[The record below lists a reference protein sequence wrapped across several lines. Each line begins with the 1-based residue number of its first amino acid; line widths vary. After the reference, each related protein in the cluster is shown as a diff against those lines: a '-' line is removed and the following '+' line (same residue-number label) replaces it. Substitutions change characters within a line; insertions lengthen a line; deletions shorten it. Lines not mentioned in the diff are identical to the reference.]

1 MLVKSSCWVLIP
13 CRFNVKLKDTCF
25 RRHEMAEFYK
35 LKVAD
40 IYKETED
47 TSVITFD
54 MPSDLQKVFKF
65 RQGQH
70 LTLKAD
76 INGEDLRRSYS
87 LCSSPN
93 DSQWKVAVKLIPGG
107 KFSSFINS
115 ELKAGDFIEVMSPSG
130 TFGVEVNAEK
140 PKNYIF
146 FAAGSGI
153 TPVLSMIKAHLQ
165 SEPNST
171 CKLFYVNKT
180 AKSIIFKEELEQL
193 RNTYFGRLEIY
204 YFLTKERRDIEL
216 FNGRF
221 DDEKMQVLTKTFI
234 DIPDT
239 SEVFLC
245 GPEKM
250 VNYVSDYLITAGL
263 PKDLVH
269 FELFVTGLSDEDI
282 KRAERLAKQ
291 NVEGIE
297 ITIVDG
303 GKEFSFTM
311 TKEYDN
317 ILDAALGAGADLPFA
332 CKGGVCSTCK
342 CKVIEGAVEM
352 KINYAL
358 DDKEVSQNLV
368 LSCQSVPTTEKVV
381 VDFDV

>member
-1 MLVKSSCWVLIP
+1 
-13 CRFNVKLKDTCF
+13 
-25 RRHEMAEFYK
+25 MADFHI

-47 TSVITFD
+47 TSVITFEV
-54 MPSDLQKVFKF
+54 PSELKKEFQF

-76 INGEDLRRSYS
+76 INGEDVRRSYS
-87 LCSSPN
+87 LCSSPL
-93 DSQWKVAVKLIPGG
+93 DGQWKVAVKLIPGG
-107 KFSSFINS
+107 KFSTYINN
-115 ELKAGDFIEVMSPSG
+115 ELKRGDQLEVMSPSG
-130 TFGVEVNAEK
+130 TFGVDVNATK
-140 PKNYIF
+140 AKNYLF

-153 TPVLSMIKAHLQ
+153 TPVLSMVKAHLEA
-165 SEPNST
+165 EPNAT

-193 RNTYFGRLEIY
+193 RNKYFGRFEIY

-221 DDEKMQVLTKTFI
+221 DDEKMRILTQTFI

-250 VNYVSDYLITAGL
+250 VNYVSTYLINAGL
-263 PKDLVH
+263 PKELVH

-282 KRAERLAKQ
+282 KRAERLAQQ

-297 ITIVDG
+297 VTIVDG
-303 GKEFSFTM
+303 GKEFAFTM

-342 CKVIEGAVEM
+342 CEVIEGAVEM

-358 DDKEVSQNLV
+358 DEKEVSQNLV
-368 LSCQSVPTTEKVV
+368 LSCQAVPTSEKVV

>member
-1 MLVKSSCWVLIP
+1 
-13 CRFNVKLKDTCF
+13 
-25 RRHEMAEFYK
+25 MAEFHN
-35 LKVAD
+35 LKVEN

-47 TSVITFD
+47 TSVVTFEI
-54 MPSDLQKVFKF
+54 PTELLNTFEFK
-65 RQGQH
+65 QGQH

-76 INGEDLRRSYS
+76 IDGEDVRRSYS
-87 LCSSPN
+87 LCSSPYEN
-93 DSQWKVAVKLIPGG
+93 RWQVAVKQILGG
-107 KFSSFINS
+107 KFSTYVN
-115 ELKAGDFIEVMSPSG
+115 ERLKAGDTIEVMSPSG
-130 TFGVEVNAEK
+130 TFGVEVNPEK
-140 PKNYIF
+140 AKNYLF

-153 TPVLSMIKAHLQ
+153 TPVLSMIKAHLK

-250 VNYVSDYLITAGL
+250 VNYVSEYLINAGL
-263 PKDLVH
+263 SKELVH
-269 FELFVTGLSDEDI
+269 YELFVTGLSEEDI
-282 KRAERLAKQ
+282 KRQERLAQQ
-291 NVEGIE
+291 NVEGTEVI
-297 ITIVDG
+297 IVDG
-303 GKEFSFTM
+303 GKEFAFTM
-311 TKEYDN
+311 TKEFDN
-317 ILDAALGAGADLPFA
+317 ILDAALNAGADLPFA

-342 CKVIEGAVEM
+342 CEVKQGGVEM

-368 LSCQSVPTTEKVV
+368 LSCQAVPTTDKVV

>member
-1 MLVKSSCWVLIP
+1 
-13 CRFNVKLKDTCF
+13 
-25 RRHEMAEFYK
+25 MADFHN

-40 IYKETED
+40 IYKETSD
-47 TSVITFD
+47 TSVITFEI
-54 MPSDLQKVFKF
+54 PKSSQEVFKF

-76 INGEDLRRSYS
+76 INGEDVRRSYS
-87 LCSSPN
+87 LCSSPLEN
-93 DSQWKVAVKLIPGG
+93 KWKVAVKLIPGG
-107 KFSSFINS
+107 KFSTFVNE
-115 ELKAGDFIEVMSPSG
+115 ELKAGDYLEVMPPSG
-130 TFGVEVNAEK
+130 NFGVECNTEK
-140 PKNYIF
+140 SKNYIF

-153 TPVLSMIKAHLQ
+153 TPILSMIKTHLAK
-165 SEPNST
+165 EPNST

-204 YFLTKERRDIEL
+204 YFLTKERRDIDL

-221 DDEKMQVLTKTFI
+221 DDDKMQVLTKTFI

-245 GPEKM
+245 GPEQM
-250 VNYVSDYLITAGL
+250 VNYVSDYLVRAGL
-263 PKDLVH
+263 SKELVH
-269 FELFVTGLSDEDI
+269 FELFVSGLSKEDI
-282 KRAERLAKQ
+282 KRAERLAQQ
-291 NVEGIE
+291 NVEGTE
-297 ITIVDG
+297 VTIIDG
-303 GKEFSFTM
+303 GKEFFFTM

-342 CKVIEGAVEM
+342 CKVKEGEVEM

-358 DDKEVSQNLV
+358 EDNEVAQDFV
-368 LSCQSVPTTEKVV
+368 LSCQAVPKTNKVV

>member
-1 MLVKSSCWVLIP
+1 
-13 CRFNVKLKDTCF
+13 
-25 RRHEMAEFYK
+25 MADFYNIR
-35 LKVAD
+35 VAD

-47 TSVITFD
+47 TSVVTFAI
-54 MPSDLQKVFKF
+54 PTELHEPFKF

-76 INGEDLRRSYS
+76 IDGEDIRRSYS
-87 LCSSPN
+87 LCSSPLDN
-93 DSQWKVAVKLIPGG
+93 KWQVAVKLIPGG
-107 KFSSFINS
+107 KFSTYVNES
-115 ELKAGDFIEVMSPSG
+115 LKADDEIEVMAPSG
-130 TFGVEVNAEK
+130 TFGVPVK
-140 PKNYIF
+140 PEDSKNYLF

-153 TPVLSMIKAHLQ
+153 TPVLSMVKTHLGQ
-165 SEPNST
+165 EPNAT

-193 RNTYFGRLEIY
+193 RNKYFGRLEIY

-221 DDEKMQVLTKTFI
+221 DDEKMKVLTKTFI

-250 VNYVSDYLITAGL
+250 VNYVSQYLIDTGL
-263 PKDLVH
+263 PKELVH
-269 FELFVTGLSDEDI
+269 YELFVTGLSEEDI
-282 KRAERLAKQ
+282 KRAERLAQQ
-291 NVEGIE
+291 NVEGTE
-297 ITIVDG
+297 VTIVDG
-303 GKEFSFTM
+303 GKEFLFTM

-342 CKVIEGAVEM
+342 CEVIDGSVEM

-368 LSCQSVPTTEKVV
+368 LSCQAVPTSDKVV

>member
-1 MLVKSSCWVLIP
+1 
-13 CRFNVKLKDTCF
+13 
-25 RRHEMAEFYK
+25 MAEFHN
-35 LKVAD
+35 LKVAN
-40 IYKETED
+40 IYKETQD
-47 TSVITFD
+47 TSVITFHI
-54 MPSDLQKVFKF
+54 PEELKEVFKF

-70 LTLKAD
+70 LTLKST
-76 INGEDLRRSYS
+76 INGEDVRRSYS
-87 LCSSPN
+87 LCSSPAEE
-93 DSQWKVAVKLIPGG
+93 QWKVAVKQIPGG
-107 KFSSFINS
+107 KFSTFVNE
-115 ELKAGDFIEVMSPSG
+115 ELKVGDFLEVMPPSG
-130 TFGVEVNAEK
+130 TFGVNCNITQA
-140 PKNYIF
+140 KNYLF

-153 TPVLSMIKAHLQ
+153 TPILSMIKTHLAQ
-165 SEPNST
+165 EPNST

-204 YFLTKERRDIEL
+204 YFLTKERRDIAL

-221 DDEKMQVLTKTFI
+221 DDEKMQVLTKVFI

-245 GPEKM
+245 GPEQM
-250 VNYVSDYLITAGL
+250 VSYVSDYLIKAGL
-263 PKDLVH
+263 SKELIH
-269 FELFVTGLSDEDI
+269 FELFVTGLSEEDI
-282 KRAERLAKQ
+282 KRTERLAQQ
-291 NVEGIE
+291 NVEGTQV
-297 ITIVDG
+297 TIIDG
-303 GKEFSFTM
+303 GKEFLFTM

-342 CKVIEGAVEM
+342 CQVKEGNVEM

-358 DDKEVSQNLV
+358 EDNEVAQNYV
-368 LSCQSVPTTEKVV
+368 LSCQAVPTSDKVV

>member
-1 MLVKSSCWVLIP
+1 MAQ
-13 CRFNVKLKDTCF
+13 FYTLKIQ
-25 RRHEMAEFYK
+25 
-35 LKVAD
+35 D
-40 IYKETED
+40 IYKETDD
-47 TSVITFD
+47 TSVVSFAVPD
-54 MPSDLQKVFKF
+54 DLKSEFKF

-76 INGEDLRRSYS
+76 INGEDVRRSYS

-93 DSQWKVAVKLIPGG
+93 DNQWQVAVKLISGG
-107 KFSSFINS
+107 KFSTYVN
-115 ELKAGDFIEVMSPSG
+115 ENLKAGDELEVMVPSG
-130 TFGVEVNAEK
+130 TFGVEVQPEAS
-140 PKNYIF
+140 KNYLF

-153 TPVLSMIKAHLQ
+153 TPVLSMLKAHLQ
-165 SEPNST
+165 AEPNAT

-180 AKSIIFKEELEQL
+180 AKSIIFKEALEQL
-193 RNTYFGRLEIY
+193 RNKYFGRLEIY

-221 DDEKMQVLTKTFI
+221 DDEKMQILTKTFI

-250 VNYVSDYLITAGL
+250 VHYVSDYLINAGL
-263 PKDLVH
+263 PKELVH

-282 KRAERLAKQ
+282 KRAERLAQQ
-291 NVEGIE
+291 NVEGTQV
-297 ITIVDG
+297 TIVDG
-303 GKEFSFTM
+303 GKEFAFTM

-342 CKVIEGAVEM
+342 CEVVEGTVEM

-358 DDKEVSQNLV
+358 DDKEVAQNLV
-368 LSCQSVPTTEKVV
+368 LSCQAVPTTDKVV

>member
-1 MLVKSSCWVLIP
+1 
-13 CRFNVKLKDTCF
+13 
-25 RRHEMAEFYK
+25 MAEFHSV
-35 LKVAD
+35 KVAD
-40 IYKETED
+40 IYKETDD
-47 TSVITFD
+47 TSVVTFEI
-54 MPSDLQKVFKF
+54 PSELQDVFKF

-76 INGEDLRRSYS
+76 INGEDVRRSYS
-87 LCSSPN
+87 LCSSPEEK
-93 DSQWKVAVKLIPGG
+93 QWKVAVKLIPGG
-107 KFSSFINS
+107 KFSTYINNT
-115 ELKAGDFIEVMSPSG
+115 LKKGDQLEVMTPSG
-130 TFGVEVNAEK
+130 TFGVEVNATTS
-140 PKNYIF
+140 KNYLF

-153 TPVLSMIKAHLQ
+153 TPVMSMIKTHLKA
-165 SEPNST
+165 EPNST

-245 GPEKM
+245 GPEQM
-250 VNYVSDYLITAGL
+250 VNYVSDYLVKAGL
-263 PKDLVH
+263 PKELVH

-282 KRAERLAKQ
+282 KRAERLSKQ

-297 ITIVDG
+297 VVIVDG
-303 GKEFSFTM
+303 GKEFTFTM

-342 CKVIEGAVEM
+342 CEVKEGAVEM

-358 DDKEVSQNLV
+358 DEKEVAQNLV
-368 LSCQSVPTTEKVV
+368 LSCQAVPTTDKVI

>member
-1 MLVKSSCWVLIP
+1 
-13 CRFNVKLKDTCF
+13 
-25 RRHEMAEFYK
+25 MAQFYK
-35 LKVAD
+35 LKIKD

-47 TSVITFD
+47 TSVIDFHV
-54 MPSDLQKVFKF
+54 PIALKSEFQF

-76 INGEDLRRSYS
+76 INDEDVRRSYS
-87 LCSSPN
+87 LCSGPN
-93 DSQWKVAVKLIPGG
+93 DNQWKVAVKLIPGG
-107 KFSSFINS
+107 KFSTYVNES
-115 ELKAGDFIEVMSPSG
+115 LKAGDEIEVMSPSG
-130 TFGVEVNAEK
+130 NFGIPVQPEVS
-140 PKNYIF
+140 KNYLF
-146 FAAGSGI
+146 FAAGSGV
-153 TPVLSMIKAHLQ
+153 TPVLSMIKAHLAA
-165 SEPNST
+165 EPNAT

-193 RNTYFGRLEIY
+193 RNTFFGRLEIY

-221 DDEKMQVLTKTFI
+221 DDEKMKVLTKTFI

-250 VNYVSDYLITAGL
+250 VNYVSEYLINAGL
-263 PKDLVH
+263 PKELVH
-269 FELFVTGLSDEDI
+269 FELFVTGLSEEDI

-291 NVEGIE
+291 NVEGTE
-297 ITIVDG
+297 VTIVDG
-303 GKEFSFTM
+303 GKEFLFTM

-342 CKVIEGAVEM
+342 CRVIEGAVEM

-358 DDKEVSQNLV
+358 DDKEVAQQLV
-368 LSCQSVPTTEKVV
+368 LSCQAVPTTEKVV